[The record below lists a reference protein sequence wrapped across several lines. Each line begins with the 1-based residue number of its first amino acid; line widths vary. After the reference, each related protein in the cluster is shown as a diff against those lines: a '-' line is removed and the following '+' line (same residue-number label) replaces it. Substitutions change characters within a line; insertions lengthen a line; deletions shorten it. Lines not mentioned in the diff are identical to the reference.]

1 MDNSNLF
8 ETEEE
13 KGNWKSV
20 KIGALI
26 LGSALFVGLFVL
38 PMYVN
43 DENADCKV
51 CDFFNQ
57 VFSDVSTDLIAITK
71 GDSATHDIQKTLE
84 EVQLTVTQGQIKSYS
99 IETEGMWSGDYID
112 GNKVPSGIQFD
123 GNKDFQFRCYDDQV
137 LETSTYFGTF
147 KNLEGKSINVIVFSG
162 DKIIQEQKSSLNQAV
177 TLEGK
182 C

>member
-8 ETEEE
+8 DTEE
-13 KGNWKSV
+13 KKRSWKSY

-26 LGSALFVGLFVL
+26 LGSALFVGLVVL

-57 VFSDVSTDLIAITK
+57 VFSDVSNDLIAITK

-84 EVQLTVTQGQIKSYS
+84 EVQLSVTQGQIKSYS
-99 IETEGMWSGDYID
+99 IETEGMWSGDYVD
-112 GNKVPSGIQFD
+112 GNKVPSGITFD

-137 LETSTYFGTF
+137 LGTSTFFGTF
-147 KNLEGKSINVIVFSG
+147 KNLEGNPINVMVLSG
-162 DKIIQEQKSSLNQAV
+162 NEIIQEQKSALNQAV

>member
-8 ETEEE
+8 DTEE
-13 KGNWKSV
+13 KKRSWKSY

-26 LGSALFVGLFVL
+26 IGSALIVGLVVL

-43 DENADCKV
+43 GENADCKV

-71 GDSATHDIQKTLE
+71 SGGATHDIQKSIE

-99 IETEGMWSGDYID
+99 IETEGSWSGDYID
-112 GNKVPSGIQFD
+112 GNKIPSGIIFD

-147 KNLEGKSINVIVFSG
+147 KNLEGNPINVMVFSG
-162 DKIIQEQKSSLNQAV
+162 NDIINEQKSALNQAV